1 MRGAFAAEDIA
12 TNPRWDHYRE
22 LALKHNLRSCWS
34 TPVRNAFGH
43 VLGTLAVYHDT
54 PYMPSKTDLEITMA
68 AANIAGIAIESKQT
82 ELRLQSMAHNDQL
95 TQLPNRAYLYDRLSF
110 IIAQAKRRET
120 QFALLFIDLDE
131 FKDINDSLG
140 HEAGDRMLQS
150 VAQGLRLAVRDSD
163 IVSRFGGDEFVIL
176 LMNVQKTGDINAV
189 VGKIIASVQQPYP
202 AGQKLWRIGCSIGIS
217 LFPGDGQDA
226 DTLIQKADQAM
237 YRAKEKGNHYTYYSN
252 L

>member
-1 MRGAFAAEDIA
+1 
-12 TNPRWDHYRE
+12 
-22 LALKHNLRSCWS
+22 
-34 TPVRNAFGH
+34 
-43 VLGTLAVYHDT
+43 
-54 PYMPSKTDLEITMA
+54 
-68 AANIAGIAIESKQT
+68 
-82 ELRLQSMAHNDQL
+82 MAHNDQL

-120 QFALLFIDLDE
+120 QFAVLFIDLDE

-189 VGKIIASVQQPYP
+189 VEKIIASVQQPYP